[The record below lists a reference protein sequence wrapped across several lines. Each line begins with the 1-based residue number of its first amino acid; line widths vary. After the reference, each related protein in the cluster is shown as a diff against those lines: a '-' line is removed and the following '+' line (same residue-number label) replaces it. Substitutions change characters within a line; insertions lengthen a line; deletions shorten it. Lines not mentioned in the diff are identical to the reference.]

1 MVFHNDWLLHDVLEH
16 LFAILL
22 VVRWVAT
29 KHLIQ
34 KCTQTPPV
42 NTLVMPNALNDL
54 RRQILR
60 RAAKR
65 LGFVTLLRIDPLF
78 RETEIRDFQ
87 ISLIVKQNIFWFQ
100 IAIDN
105 IVLMQTPNS
114 LDHLS

>member
-1 MVFHNDWLLHDVLEH
+1 
-16 LFAILL
+16 
-22 VVRWVAT
+22 
-29 KHLIQ
+29 
-34 KCTQTPPV
+34 
-42 NTLVMPNALNDL
+42 MPNALDDL

-78 RETEIRDFQ
+78 RETKIRDFQ

-114 LDHLS
+114 LDHLSWVKACALFWELSILPKVIEKLATVHKVHDEVQLWFGLECVV